1 MKIKRQKFFL
11 PYQRLSIR
19 CIQYNPASEQPLL
32 AKTKQVLADALRF
45 LTVHAGTLFL
55 R

>member
-11 PYQRLSIR
+11 PDQRLSIR
-19 CIQYNPASEQPLL
+19 CIQYNPASEQPP
-32 AKTKQVLADALRF
+32 AKTKQVLTDALRF